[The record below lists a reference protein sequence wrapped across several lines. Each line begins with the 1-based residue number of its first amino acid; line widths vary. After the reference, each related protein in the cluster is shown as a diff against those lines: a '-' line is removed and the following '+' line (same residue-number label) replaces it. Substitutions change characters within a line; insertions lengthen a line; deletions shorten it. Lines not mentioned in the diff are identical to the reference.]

1 MEAMR
6 HRLLELLEPEIGAM
20 GYELVDVEFGAGGG
34 SSRVRL
40 FIDHSG
46 GVTLSDCERVSH
58 QVSALLDV
66 EDPIPGQYVLE
77 VSSPGLNRTL
87 RTREHF
93 ERYVGSRVKVQ
104 LKSLQG
110 GRKRFTGELSGI
122 DDEVVTLEVDG
133 QAVKLPREEIQKA
146 KLAPEF

>member
-1 MEAMR
+1 MR

-34 SSRVRL
+34 SSKVRL
-40 FIDHSG
+40 FIDCEG
-46 GVTLSDCERVSH
+46 GVTLDDCARVSH

-66 EDPIPGQYVLE
+66 EDPIPGHYVLE

-93 ERYVGSRVKVQ
+93 ERYVGRRVKVK

-110 GRKRFTGELSGI
+110 GRKRFTGELSSI

-133 QAVKLPREEIQKA
+133 QAVKLPRGEIQKA
-146 KLAPEF
+146 QLAPEF